1 MTNVSSI
8 GKHLQNQQRQPTQS
22 CRHCVSIKCINVQRK
37 GERMTDKE
45 IERMYEEVKES
56 LDVLD
61 ATTNKDDIKPLD
73 PTVTTTN
80 TMR

>member
-1 MTNVSSI
+1 
-8 GKHLQNQQRQPTQS
+8 
-22 CRHCVSIKCINVQRK
+22 
-37 GERMTDKE
+37 MTDKE